1 MDIFVKDV
9 TAYKDFS
16 DSECEIHCIHV
27 VIDDVSAAIEEF
39 KNIVSDTS
47 WIGDLD
53 ELSQLTFS
61 ATAART
67 IDNIVNEI
75 IGGMT
80 SEINSDIGEY
90 IVSYSAQSAL
100 ETQLGHIKI
109 PLAELLKEKIGGNP
123 GFDFHTI
130 SEKRFLI
137 FGEAKYSA
145 DETPRGIAVNQIG
158 DFIGLSKDYAEL
170 NSFRAFLDVDI
181 QKNMIDGRRGYA
193 AAFSFNADN
202 IDTIFKNAVE
212 SEKFNELICHVQLYL
227 LAIEF
232 RHA

>member
-16 DSECEIHCIHV
+16 HSECEIHCIHV

-109 PLAELLKEKIGGNP
+109 PLAELLKK
-123 GFDFHTI
+123 
-130 SEKRFLI
+130 K
-137 FGEAKYSA
+137 K
-145 DETPRGIAVNQIG
+145 
-158 DFIGLSKDYAEL
+158 
-170 NSFRAFLDVDI
+170 
-181 QKNMIDGRRGYA
+181 
-193 AAFSFNADN
+193 
-202 IDTIFKNAVE
+202 
-212 SEKFNELICHVQLYL
+212 
-227 LAIEF
+227 
-232 RHA
+232 